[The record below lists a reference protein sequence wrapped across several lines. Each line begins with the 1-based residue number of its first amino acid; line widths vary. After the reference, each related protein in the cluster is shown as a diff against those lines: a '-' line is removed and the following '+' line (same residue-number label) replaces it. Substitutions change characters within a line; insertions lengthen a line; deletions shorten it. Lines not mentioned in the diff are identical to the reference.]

1 MILKVGIRNTACVIL
16 LVFVCNYSTFSQ
28 ITEGRVVYERKT
40 NLKKKYAKNKRML
53 DWVTAKSNF
62 KIDEFELIFN
72 DTASVFRPI
81 ESEEPDQMSW
91 VTTQNSVFQN
101 TLKDEKMTILAM
113 YGQQI
118 FVRDSISNRQWKVT
132 ESKRYID
139 KYHCRKAVYE
149 KNDSTRIY
157 AWFTVE
163 LETPT
168 GPEGF
173 NGLPGTILGLATEDG
188 GIIYFAKEIELM
200 TPSAS
205 DLNYELGKNTVY
217 TMTMLE
223 KEIEEKFSNSK
234 WGKGMFDELFRWL

>member
-1 MILKVGIRNTACVIL
+1 MISKAGIKTTLGAIVLI
-16 LVFVCNYSTFSQ
+16 FACNYSTYSQ

-62 KIDEFELIFN
+62 KIDQFELIFN

-81 ESEEPDQMSW
+81 ESDDPDQMSW
-91 VTTQNSVFQN
+91 VTTQNSVYQN
-101 TLKDEKMTILAM
+101 TIQDEKMTILAM

-118 FVRDSISNRQWKVT
+118 FVEDSISKRQWKVT

-157 AWFTVE
+157 AWFAVE
-163 LETPT
+163 LETST

-188 GIIYFAKEIELM
+188 GIIYFAKSIEVM
-200 TPSAS
+200 TPKAE
-205 DLNYELGKNTVY
+205 DLNYNVGKNTIY
-217 TMTMLE
+217 TMSMLE

-234 WGKGMFDELFRWL
+234 WGKGMFTELFRWL